1 MIYMDSS
8 IWLLS
13 VIAILVRSPKLVA
26 PFPDLSPTTD
36 FNYKSRDVG
45 DGVSLDVGEV
55 VADQMCPDVC
65 GCSQTQHVHYK
76 STRSQ
81 TQPLFSSQSGEGC
94 GGGNTLGFL
103 EEKKV
108 GWNCFVGLLK
118 KWSRGISDKAK
129 KTYQKS

>member
-1 MIYMDSS
+1 M
-8 IWLLS
+8 
-13 VIAILVRSPKLVA
+13 IAILVRSPKLVA

-36 FNYKSRDVG
+36 FNYKSHDVG
-45 DGVSLDVGEV
+45 DGVGFDVGEV

-65 GCSQTQHVHYK
+65 PCSQTQHVHYK
-76 STRSQ
+76 SIRGQ

-108 GWNCFVGLLK
+108 GRNCCVGMFK
-118 KWSRGISDKAK
+118 
-129 KTYQKS
+129 